1 MAISP
6 FGGFI
11 LLLSS
16 IAGVVVGIMFSRI
29 AAEFILIVFRI
40 NEHLGAI
47 RDQGASTPAIAT
59 ARPTV
64 QVLNRKCMT
73 SPSATT
79 YSLPSSRSL
88 PASRAPAS
96 PPSAT

>member
-1 MAISP
+1 MI
-6 FGGFI
+6 
-11 LLLSS
+11 
-16 IAGVVVGIMFSRI
+16 FSRI

-47 RDQGASTPAIAT
+47 RDQGQGNSQEL
-59 ARPTV
+59 RRL